1 LFWDIFAM
9 SSRPCTTA
17 WWLGSFVGLAV
28 LAGTSNAQAQDPT
41 TVLLVRHA
49 ERADNSANSPLSSP
63 DGLARADA
71 LARVALPVG
80 IEAIYATETCRTTQ
94 TVQPLALLLDLPI
107 QIQPVGVLDGI
118 EHCEPEIVAK
128 TLLFAGNMDAL
139 VDTILQDHAGG
150 AVLIAGH
157 SNTVPPMI
165 EAFGAPCPTSGC
177 DTIDDDAFDNLFVVT
192 VFADSVTGGDPV
204 AALAHLKY
212 GAP

>member
-1 LFWDIFAM
+1 M
-9 SSRPCTTA
+9 SSKSYTTA
-17 WWLGSFVGLAV
+17 LWLGSCLGLAMT
-28 LAGTSNAQAQDPT
+28 AGGGAPVQGAAAEPT

-49 ERADNSANSPLSSP
+49 EKADESANPPLSS
-63 DGLARADA
+63 DGLARAEA
-71 LARVALPVG
+71 LARMVGVVG

-107 QIQPVGVLDGI
+107 WIQPSGMPNGI
-118 EHCEPEIVAK
+118 ADCEPAIVAD
-128 TLLFAGNMDAL
+128 TLSFAGHMGPL

-165 EAFGAPCPTSGC
+165 EAFGAPCPASGC
-177 DTIDDDAFDNLFVVT
+177 DTTGDQFDNLFVVT
-192 VFADSVTGGDPV
+192 VFADGGAGNGSA

>member
-1 LFWDIFAM
+1 M
-9 SSRPCTTA
+9 SSRPHTTA
-17 WWLGSFVGLAV
+17 SWLGSFVGLAM
-28 LAGTSNAQAQDPT
+28 LAGTSNGPAQETGGTGPT

-49 ERADNSANSPLSSP
+49 EKADSSANPPLSS

-71 LARVALPVG
+71 LARVVAPIG

-107 QIQPVGVLDGI
+107 QIQPVGVPNGI

-128 TLLFAGNMDAL
+128 RLLFGGNMDAL
-139 VDTILQDHAGG
+139 VDTIRQDHAGG

-177 DTIDDDAFDNLFVVT
+177 GTIDDDAFDNLFIVT
-192 VFADSVTGGDPV
+192 VFANSEAGDPV
-204 AALAHLKY
+204 ASLAHLKY
-212 GAP
+212 GDP